1 MNARRRPC
9 SAGPLQGGAVA
20 LASGLPGWVS
30 TAGPGLSETARPP
43 LGGWGQ
49 PSAAGLGLSETA
61 SPALAGWGPAR
72 PLRNGLAVGL
82 DRWAWPLRNGQAA
95 AGWVGAGL
103 GRWARP
109 LRNGLA
115 CAGWV
120 GPPSMPGWGL
130 AYDRPF
136 ALAPSP
142 PCRGYAPRRR
152 APLPVPWCGGAIS

>member
-20 LASGLPGWVS
+20 LASGLPGWAS

-43 LGGWGQ
+43 LGGWGLA
-49 PSAAGLGLSETA
+49 SAAGLGLSETA
-61 SPALAGWGPAR
+61 SPALG
-72 PLRNGLAVGL
+72 
-82 DRWAWPLRNGQAA
+82 
-95 AGWVGAGL
+95 
-103 GRWARP
+103 
-109 LRNGLA
+109 
-115 CAGWV
+115 
-120 GPPSMPGWGL
+120 GWGL